1 MINFLETIQRWIQK
15 MFGSKLME
23 NNFLKIIKQNKVKFI
38 LLLYFLLIMSI
49 LIDGNNSSFELLIK
63 GIILFGFLVILE
75 KKEITKIFFV
85 FYFLFFISYFLFFV
99 FYFLVNNE
107 PNAHLANFLFILSN
121 FLFLPMYLLTSIIIF
136 FRNRFIFLQ
145 YNLVFFISIFIGF
158 LLPFFGYERGIS
170 SMSYTKVDV
179 FLFLLMFLQLLVS
192 LYFYIKS
199 KLQLGS

>member
-1 MINFLETIQRWIQK
+1 

-75 KKEITKIFFV
+75 KKEITKI
-85 FYFLFFISYFLFFV
+85 FFV

>member
-1 MINFLETIQRWIQK
+1 

-85 FYFLFFISYFLFFV
+85 FYFLFFIFCFLFFI